1 MRKRR
6 AGRPRKAEA
15 GDTKAAL
22 KQAALRLFAE
32 RGYAGT
38 SVRAIASAV
47 GLSESVLYAHYAGKQ
62 AIFDAVLAELGPR
75 DAAHPALDHGT
86 AEADPPRYLREL
98 VSAHLDEWDTGDA
111 RMLISLLTRDGLLH
125 THALHAAIEDMR
137 ESTARLFER
146 WIADGRIPAAYGS
159 PAELA
164 LSFTGPIGLLR
175 ILHLHA
181 EACDAER
188 AWARKEVLRHVDTF
202 AKMAFGAS

>member
-6 AGRPRKAEA
+6 AGRPPRAEA

-38 SVRAIASAV
+38 SVRAIAAAV

-62 AIFDAVLAELGPR
+62 AIFDAVLAEHGPR
-75 DAAHPALDHGT
+75 GPAEPPPEVEAG
-86 AEADPPRYLREL
+86 ADPPRYLREL
-98 VSAHLDEWDTGDA
+98 ISAYLDEWDTEDA
-111 RMLISLLTRDGLLH
+111 RLLVSLLTKDGLLH
-125 THALHAAIEDMR
+125 TPGLHAAISAMR
-137 ESTARLFER
+137 DSTAQLFER

-159 PAELA
+159 SAELA